1 MRERLSTLRWLARL
15 ILRERAWWMVPIVLG
30 LSIVAL
36 LILLATA
43 TPAAPF
49 LYPLF

>member
-1 MRERLSTLRWLARL
+1 MKDRFFVIVSIGRL
-15 ILRERAWWMVPIVLG
+15 IARERAWWMVPIAVALG
-30 LSIVAL
+30 FVAL
-36 LILLATA
+36 LILVVTA

>member
-1 MRERLSTLRWLARL
+1 MKERFAVLGWLGRL
-15 ILRERAWWMVPIVLG
+15 ILRERAWWMVPIVVALTAVG
-30 LSIVAL
+30 LLIIVA
-36 LILLATA
+36 TV

>member
-1 MRERLSTLRWLARL
+1 MKERLSTLRWLGRL
-15 ILRERAWWMVPIVLG
+15 ILRERAWWMVPIVLA
-30 LSIVAL
+30 LSVVGL
-36 LILLATA
+36 LIVLATA